1 MPIALITATPLES
14 KKIRQA
20 IHPAAGDEMKIVFE
34 GSIGG
39 KDIIFTHCGVGKV
52 NAAHSATLILENYN
66 VEILILFGIAGA
78 YPDSDLDIGDIAV
91 AEKENYG
98 EEGVLTEEGWRS
110 MEFLGFSI
118 LQKEIEYFN
127 TFQLDAHLAKCALDA
142 SIECGFNVR
151 TGNFVTVSQCS
162 GTHESGEIMK
172 KRWNGLCENMEG
184 AAAAHIC
191 AMYGV
196 PMAEIRGI
204 SNIIEDR
211 DRKKWDI
218 EKASA
223 NCNKAVIELVR
234 RLK

>member
-1 MPIALITATPLES
+1 
-14 KKIRQA
+14 
-20 IHPAAGDEMKIVFE
+20 
-34 GSIGG
+34 
-39 KDIIFTHCGVGKV
+39 
-52 NAAHSATLILENYN
+52 
-66 VEILILFGIAGA
+66 
-78 YPDSDLDIGDIAV
+78 
-91 AEKENYG
+91 
-98 EEGVLTEEGWRS
+98 
-110 MEFLGFSI
+110 MEFLDFP
-118 LQKEIEYFN
+118 LLKKETEYFN
-127 TFQLDAHLAKCALDA
+127 TFQLNAHLAKCAADA
-142 SIECGFNVR
+142 SMECGFNVR

-162 GTHESGEIMK
+162 GTHESGELMK
-172 KRWNGLCENMEG
+172 KRFNGLCENMEG

-218 EKASA
+218 EGAAA